1 MNTNHRGCAI
11 LSDCA
16 LTRIIPINEPP
27 TSDQTLLSQT
37 RSLQGTAGC
46 LQGAYNAETLYCQK
60 DILMTVRTRIAPS
73 PTGDPHVGTAYIA
86 LFNLCFAR
94 QHGGQFILRI
104 EDTDRVRS
112 TAESEQMILDS
123 LRWLGLEWDEGPD
136 IGGPHGPYRQSERG
150 DIYAQY
156 AQQLMDAGHAFKC
169 YRTSEELDE
178 LREARKAAGMHLAL
192 KPVDLALSEDE
203 QARRE
208 QEGWPYV
215 VRMKVPSTGVC
226 VVNDMLRGTIE
237 VEWAQ
242 VDAQILLKSDGMP
255 TYHLANVVD
264 DHLMNIT
271 HVLRG
276 EEWINSA
283 PKHQLL
289 YEYFGWEMPQ
299 LCHMPLL
306 RNPDKSKLSKRKN
319 PTSINYYRR
328 MGFLP
333 QAVTNYLGRMGWSMP
348 DEREKFSLSDM
359 MAEFDI
365 QRVSLGGPVF
375 DLEKLTW
382 LNGVYI
388 REDLDDDALLQALRE
403 WAFNEEYVKQILPQ
417 VRPRV
422 ETLSQ
427 VIPLAGH
434 FFSGLPVL
442 TENDFDSVKLEKEE
456 LVKLLQFLVWRF
468 ETVPAWTKEVLLAE
482 VKLLAEHFDIKMKAF
497 LAPVFIAITGS
508 ASSTSVMDAMAI
520 LGSDVT
526 RARLR
531 SAIEVLGGVSKKQA
545 KRFEKEFRDL

>member
-1 MNTNHRGCAI
+1 
-11 LSDCA
+11 
-16 LTRIIPINEPP
+16 
-27 TSDQTLLSQT
+27 
-37 RSLQGTAGC
+37 
-46 LQGAYNAETLYCQK
+46 
-60 DILMTVRTRIAPS
+60 MTVRTRIAPS

-156 AQQLMDAGHAFKC
+156 AQQLLDAGHAFKC

-178 LREARKAAGMHLAL
+178 LRETRKAAGLHLAL
-192 KPVDLALSEDE
+192 KPADLALSDE
-203 QARRE
+203 EAARRE
-208 QEGWPYV
+208 REQWPYV
-215 VRMKVPSTGVC
+215 VRMKVPSEGSC
-226 VVNDMLRGTIE
+226 VVSDMLRGEIE

-264 DHLMNIT
+264 DHLMGIT
-271 HVLRG
+271 HVMRG

-283 PKHQLL
+283 PKHKLL
-289 YEYFGWEMPQ
+289 YEYFDWPMPT

-348 DEREKFSLSDM
+348 DDREKFTLEEM
-359 MAEFDI
+359 MVNFDI

-388 REDLDDDALLQALRE
+388 REDLDDAALLQALRE
-403 WAFNEEYVKQILPQ
+403 WAFNEGYVHQILPQ
-417 VRPRV
+417 VRPRIA
-422 ETLSQ
+422 TLSD
-427 VIPLAGH
+427 VMPLAGH
-434 FFSGLPVL
+434 FFSGVPPL
-442 TENDFDSVKLEKEE
+442 EASSFEGIKLEHED
-456 LVKLLQFLVWRF
+456 LLKLLQFLTWRL
-468 ETVPAWTKEVLLAE
+468 EGVSSWHKDALLDEVKFLAE
-482 VKLLAEHFDIKMKAF
+482 AFDMKMKAF
-497 LAPVFIAITGS
+497 LAPVFIAVTGS
-508 ASSTSVMDAMAI
+508 ATSTSVLDAMAI
-520 LGSDVT
+520 LGSDMT

-531 SAIEVLGGVSKKQA
+531 HATQVLGGVSKKQA
-545 KRFEKEFRDL
+545 KRFEKEYRAL

>member
-1 MNTNHRGCAI
+1 
-11 LSDCA
+11 
-16 LTRIIPINEPP
+16 
-27 TSDQTLLSQT
+27 
-37 RSLQGTAGC
+37 
-46 LQGAYNAETLYCQK
+46 
-60 DILMTVRTRIAPS
+60 MTVRTRIAPS

-112 TAESEQMILDS
+112 TPESEQMILDS

-136 IGGPHGPYRQSERG
+136 VGGPHGPYRQSERG
-150 DIYAQY
+150 DIYAHY
-156 AQQLMDAGHAFKC
+156 AQQLLDAGHAFKC

-178 LREARKAAGMHLAL
+178 LRESRKEAGLHLAL
-192 KPVDLALSEDE
+192 KPADLALAAEE

-215 VRMKVPSTGVC
+215 IRMNVPSEGVC
-226 VVNDMLRGTIE
+226 VVSDMLRGTIE
-237 VEWAQ
+237 VDWAQ
-242 VDAQILLKSDGMP
+242 VDAQILMKSDGMP

-264 DHLMNIT
+264 DHLMGIT

-348 DEREKFSLSDM
+348 DEREKFSLADM

-403 WAFNEEYVKQILPQ
+403 WAFNDAYVKQILPQ

-427 VIPLAGH
+427 VAPLAGH
-434 FFSGLPVL
+434 FFSGLPTL
-442 TENDFDSVKLEKEE
+442 TKDDFDSVKLDNEE

-468 ETVPAWTKEVLLAE
+468 ENVPAWHKEALLAE
-482 VKLLAEHFDIKMKAF
+482 VKTLAEHFELKMKAF

-508 ASSTSVMDAMAI
+508 TSSTSVMDAMGI

-545 KRFEKEFRDL
+545 KRFEKEYRDL